1 MGREIITIQ
10 VGQCGNQ
17 IGYGFW
23 DLLLKEHA
31 EHFKKPVFNDPLSSF
46 FKNLDSK
53 TGKILQQGDDGYNV
67 IQNIKARAVVV
78 DMEQGVINHLLKTSS
93 LDLPSRTWR
102 HLRQQTVRVRR
113 FRSR

>member
-1 MGREIITIQ
+1 MPREIITIQ

-31 EHFKKPVFNDPLSSF
+31 FVNKNPVFNDPLSSF

-53 TGKILQQGDDGYNV
+53 TGKLLNSKDKNYNE
-67 IQNIKARAVVV
+67 IQDIKARV
-78 DMEQGVINHLLKTSS
+78 HLS
-93 LDLPSRTWR
+93 LPGRYR
-102 HLRQQTVRVRR
+102 GHGARGNQPAYEIE
-113 FRSR
+113 

>member
-1 MGREIITIQ
+1 MPREIITIQ

-31 EHFKKPVFNDPLSSF
+31 EHHKAPVFNDALSSF

-53 TGKILQQGDDGYNV
+53 SGKLLHSSDPKYHEISDL
-67 IQNIKARAVVV
+67 KARVAAG
-78 DMEQGVINHLLKTSS
+78 DPG
-93 LDLPSRTWR
+93 RR
-102 HLRQQTVRVRR
+102 HRHGDRR
-113 FRSR
+113 DQPPPQDE

>member
-1 MGREIITIQ
+1 MPREIITIQ

-31 EHFKKPVFNDPLSSF
+31 EANKTPVYNDPLSSF

-53 TGKILQQGDDGYNV
+53 TGKLLGPSDKNYKE
-67 IQNIKARAVVV
+67 IQDLKARAVIV
-78 DMEQGVINHLLKTSS
+78 DMETGVINHLLKTSRD
-93 LDLPSRTWR
+93 LD
-102 HLRQQTVRVRR
+102 
-113 FRSR
+113 